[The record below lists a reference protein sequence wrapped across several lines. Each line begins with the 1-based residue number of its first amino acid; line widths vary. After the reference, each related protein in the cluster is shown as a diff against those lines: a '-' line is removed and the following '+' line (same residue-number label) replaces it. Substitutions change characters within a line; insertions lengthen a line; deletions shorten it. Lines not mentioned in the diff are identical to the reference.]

1 MVENYYEPIIGHW
14 YRNKELSSEI
24 FEVVAIDNDEKLI
37 EIQYFDGQIGELEL
51 DTWKESRIVEVA
63 EPEDWSGAYE
73 LSTEDLSDYKSEVIH
88 PPKRDNP
95 INTIESDSPEDLE
108 E

>member
-1 MVENYYEPIIGHW
+1 MAHNYCEPIIGRW
-14 YRNKELSSEI
+14 YKNKESADEI
-24 FEVVAIDNDEKLI
+24 FEIVAIDNDENLI

-51 DTWKESRIVEVA
+51 DIWKESRIIEVA

-73 LSTEDLSDYKSEVIH
+73 LSKEDLSDYKSEVIH
-88 PPKRDNP
+88 PEKRDNP
-95 INTIESDSPEDLE
+95 INDIEPAPQDLE